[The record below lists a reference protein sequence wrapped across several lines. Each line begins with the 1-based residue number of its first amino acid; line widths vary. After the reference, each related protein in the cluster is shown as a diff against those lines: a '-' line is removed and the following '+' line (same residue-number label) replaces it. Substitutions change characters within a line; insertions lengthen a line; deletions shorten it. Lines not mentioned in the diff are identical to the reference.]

1 MSVDPQAT
9 CIIGVAQGIV
19 RPEDGPS
26 TEPLDLWADVLGR
39 AVDDAGSPG
48 LLDRID
54 GLQVVYCQSWDY
66 DDPTGRLST
75 RLGITPRFRRY
86 SGIGGTTPQVLV
98 NGAAARLA
106 AGQTTVEAVCMG
118 EAIATVK
125 RSWKDGG
132 PPAWSYPPPV
142 KVRFPFEAPQP
153 PGEKAHAIQAAWLT
167 FALRDIARRAAR
179 GIEPAQYR
187 AELAT
192 MMSGLT
198 EVAATNPYAW
208 FPFTQD
214 PAQVGEARP
223 DNRYVADPY
232 TKRMCSMLDVDLSA
246 ALVLTT
252 RSTADQ
258 LGIDPDRRAYLHS
271 SAYGE
276 DPLPIA
282 AHPDLARSVAMAAV
296 HRRTLADAHVGIDD
310 VTHFDLYSCFPAS
323 LGFARDVLGLAADDP
338 RPLTVTGGLP
348 YAGGAGSGYVLNSLA
363 AMAEAL
369 RNDPGSRGM
378 VTGVGMHMTKHVAGV
393 YSTEPPAAGSVT
405 IDLGQVV
412 EDPAEVVDHFDGE
425 ATVATTAAVHGR
437 DGEPVWAPV
446 IVEVGLNRRCYA
458 ICTDPEWLA
467 SVGDTEVVGSTVA
480 VVSDPRGFNLV
491 HPLN

>member
-9 CIIGVAQGIV
+9 CFIGVAQGIV

-26 TEPLDLWADVLGR
+26 PEPLELWADVLGR
-39 AVDDAGSPG
+39 AVADAGTSG
-48 LLDRID
+48 LLSRID

-75 RLGITPRFRRY
+75 KLGIAPRFRRY

-98 NGAAARLA
+98 NEAAARLA

-125 RSWKDGG
+125 RSWKGGG

-153 PGEKAHAIQAAWLT
+153 PGEKAHKIQAAWLT
-167 FALRDIARRAAR
+167 FAMRDIARRAAR
-179 GIEPAQYR
+179 GTDPSQYR
-187 AELAT
+187 SELAA

-208 FPFTQD
+208 FPFIQD
-214 PAQVGEARP
+214 AAQVGEVRP

-252 RSTADQ
+252 HQTADE
-258 LGIDPDRRAYLHS
+258 LGIDPDRRVYLQ
-271 SAYGE
+271 AATYGE
-276 DPLPIA
+276 DPLAIA
-282 AHPDLARSVAMAAV
+282 AHPDLARSAAMAAV
-296 HRRTLADAHVGIDD
+296 HGRTLADTGIAVDD
-310 VTHFDLYSCFPAS
+310 VAHFDLYSCFPAS

-363 AMAEAL
+363 AMAATL
-369 RNDPGSRGM
+369 RSDPGSRGM
-378 VTGVGMHMTKHVAGV
+378 VTGVGMHMTKHAAGL
-393 YSTEPPAAGSVT
+393 YSTEAPAAGSVT
-405 IDLGQVV
+405 TDLGQVV
-412 EDPAEVVDHFDGE
+412 DAPAEVLDHFDGE

-437 DGEPVWAPV
+437 DGEPEWAPV
-446 IVEVGLNRRCYA
+446 IADVGPNQRCYA
-458 ICTDPEWLA
+458 ICTDPDWLA
-467 SVGDTEVVGSTVA
+467 AVGETEVVGSTVA

-491 HPLN
+491 HPLS